1 MQAGKPRPNFLSACK
16 PNLSASASIE
26 ATTIV
31 SADGSIS
38 SADSITVD
46 DCTDGRDMADYL
58 RSFPSG
64 HASPS
69 MFLSMYPLIY
79 LLYSR
84 LVRSNVDRG
93 SKESR
98 LVWDARMGLM
108 TCFNAFVFALVCPT
122 STSTLTFCTQLWH
135 GLRRCIQSFP
145 GYT

>member
-26 ATTIV
+26 ATTIAA
-31 SADGSIS
+31 ADGSIS
-38 SADSITVD
+38 TADSITVD

-64 HASPS
+64 HASSS

-108 TCFNAFVFALVCPT
+108 ACFNAFVFALVCPT
-122 STSTLTFCTQLWH
+122 STSILTSCTEV
-135 GLRRCIQSFP
+135 
-145 GYT
+145 